1 VTVPAV
7 SEVVGREREQLALA
21 GFAEGLGDGPA
32 SVLLAGEAGMG
43 KTTLWRV
50 AVEAARVKGHRVVAT
65 RPSAAEARLGF
76 AGLRDLLEDVV
87 GEVLDAVPGPQAD
100 ALSVALLLER
110 PGPVEV
116 DQPVVAAAF
125 LSALRV
131 LSAVRPVL
139 VAVDDAQWLDAP
151 TAAVLGFAWRRMR
164 SEPVGL
170 VLAQREG
177 EPLAAALAS
186 VEDGRRI
193 AVGPLGM
200 DDVDQL
206 LQRRLGLLFPRPTL
220 RRLYSVARGNPFFA
234 LELGPAFD
242 RHRAEVGA
250 GASVPVPARLLD
262 LVTDRLAALPAPTRE
277 ALAVAAALSQPTPAL
292 VAAGMGRRERLGPA
306 FAAHVLELD
315 GNRLRFLHPLLASA
329 AYEAIDPLARRALHQ
344 RLATVV
350 PDEDEGAHHLAL
362 ATAEP
367 DAAVADALERA
378 ADHAFRRG
386 ATAAAAGLYEHA
398 GRVTPA
404 DAPADRHRRIRRAGR
419 HHWTAGDIARASAL
433 LEAAVADAPSA
444 TARAEA
450 LTKLAWVC
458 VFQGDQPRAADL
470 ARRALAERGARLSAR
485 ADAESCLAAVLT
497 HMGED
502 LEEAAGRAS
511 RAASLGARCGDL
523 LRHNDG
529 LCQLALTGGL
539 RGDRSADAFL
549 REAADQGEEAA
560 GWRVHGW
567 PSKHAATVALWTDGH
582 HAAAAALRRL
592 LDSAF
597 ERGDEASVPDVMAHL
612 ALAEYL
618 SGSWPAAART
628 ATDALEVARQFGE
641 RPHQAIALAV
651 RARVMASTGH
661 DREARADAESALGFA
676 GERGMVIARIQS
688 VSALALLDLTQG
700 RPQEAADRLRP
711 LRERLVRAGVGE
723 PGAIGFVADEIEAL
737 VALSR
742 HAVAGELVD
751 WLEARGHALDRAS
764 ALAAAARG
772 RGMLAASRGEH
783 DAAIAAFER
792 AVAEHD
798 RAAMPFERARTLLHL
813 GAAQRR
819 GKHKLAARAN
829 LVGALGIFEAL
840 GAKPWVAQAA
850 GELSRISG
858 RRRAQPGLTAT
869 EARIV
874 SLVAEGRTNKQV
886 AAALYLSPKTVEG
899 HLRNVFRKLGVHSR
913 TALARQVLSD
923 GEATRVSSFPEA
935 PPQD

>member
-1 VTVPAV
+1 MPVKFASDVI
-7 SEVVGREREQLALA
+7 GREREQVALGA
-21 GFAEGLGDGPA
+21 FAEGLGEGPA
-32 SVLLAGEAGMG
+32 AVLLTGDAGMG
-43 KTTLWRV
+43 KTTLWRL
-50 AVEAARVKGHRVVAT
+50 AVETARANGHRVLAT

-87 GEVLDAVPGPQAD
+87 GEVLDAVPDPQAD
-100 ALSVALLLER
+100 ALRVALLLER
-110 PGPVEV
+110 SGRAEV
-116 DQPVVAAAF
+116 DQPVVAAAL

-131 LSAVRPVL
+131 LSAARPVL

-151 TAAVLGFAWRRMR
+151 TAAVLGFAWRRIR
-164 SEPVGL
+164 TEPVG
-170 VLAQREG
+170 VILAQRAG

-200 DDVDQL
+200 DAIHQL

-250 GASVPVPARLLD
+250 GAPIPVPARLLD
-262 LVTDRLAALPAPTRE
+262 LVADRLAALPAPTRE

-292 VAAGMGRRERLGPA
+292 VVAGMGGQDRLGPA
-306 FAAHVLELD
+306 FAAKVLELD
-315 GNRLRFLHPLLASA
+315 GNRLRFSHPLLAA
-329 AYEAIDPLARRALHQ
+329 AAFEAIDPLSRRALHR

-367 DAAVADALERA
+367 DAVVADALERA

-386 ATAAAAGLYEHA
+386 ATAAAAELYEHA
-398 GRVTPA
+398 RRVTPA
-404 DAPADRHRRIRRAGR
+404 DAPGDRHRRLRRAGR
-419 HHWTAGDIARASAL
+419 HHWTAGDIARAVAL
-433 LEAAVADAPSA
+433 LEEAVADAPSSA
-444 TARAEA
+444 ARAEA
-450 LTKLAWVC
+450 LTKLGWVC

-485 ADAESCLAAVLT
+485 AEAESCLAAVLT

-502 LEEAAGRAS
+502 LEEASGGAA

-539 RGDRSADAFL
+539 RGDRSADAVL
-549 REAADQGEEAA
+549 RTAAEQGEEAA

-597 ERGDEASVPDVMAHL
+597 ERGDEASVPDLLAHL

-618 SGSWPAAART
+618 AGRWPAAART
-628 ATDALEVARQFGE
+628 ATDAVEVARQFGE

-651 RARVMASTGH
+651 RARVMASTGR
-661 DREARADAESALGFA
+661 DREARADAESALDLTGQ
-676 GERGMVIARIQS
+676 RGMVIARIHS
-688 VSALALLDLTQG
+688 VSALALLDLTQA
-700 RPQEAADRLRP
+700 RPQDAADRLEA
-711 LRERLVRAGVGE
+711 LRERLLSAGVGE
-723 PGAIGFVADEIEAL
+723 PGAIGFVADEVEAL

-742 HAVAGELVD
+742 HAAAAELVD
-751 WLEARGHALDRAS
+751 WLEARGRALDRAS

-792 AVAEHD
+792 GVAEHD

-813 GAAQRR
+813 GAARR
-819 GKHKLAARAN
+819 RAKHKLAARAS
-829 LVGALGIFEAL
+829 LAEALEIFEAL
-840 GAKPWVAQAA
+840 GANPWVAQAA
-850 GELSRISG
+850 GELAQISG
-858 RRRAQPGLTAT
+858 RRRAEPGLTAA
-869 EARIV
+869 EARVV
-874 SLVAEGRTNKQV
+874 SLVAEGRTNKEV
-886 AAALYLSPKTVEG
+886 AVALYLSPKTVER
-899 HLRNVFRKLGVHSR
+899 HLRNVFRKMGVRSR

-923 GEATRVSSFPEA
+923 GESRGISSFPEA
-935 PPQD
+935 PPQA

>member
-1 VTVPAV
+1 VI
-7 SEVVGREREQLALA
+7 GREREQVALRA
-21 GFAEGLGDGPA
+21 FAERLGEGPA
-32 SVLLAGEAGMG
+32 AVLLAGDAGVG

-50 AVEAARVKGHRVVAT
+50 AVEAARARGHCVLTT

-76 AGLRDLLEDVV
+76 AGLRDLLGNVG

-100 ALSVALLLER
+100 ALRVALLLER

-116 DQPVVAAAF
+116 DQPVVAAAL
-125 LSALRV
+125 LSALRA
-131 LSAVRPVL
+131 LSAVQPVL

-151 TAAVLGFAWRRMR
+151 SAAVLGFAWRRMR
-164 SEPVGL
+164 TEPVGL
-170 VLAQREG
+170 VFAHRPG

-193 AVGPLGM
+193 AVGPLSM
-200 DDVDQL
+200 DAIDQL
-206 LQRRLGLLFPRPTL
+206 LQRRLGLLFPRPAL

-242 RHRAEVGA
+242 RHRAEVA
-250 GASVPVPARLLD
+250 VGASVPVPARLLD
-262 LVTDRLAALPAPTRE
+262 LVAERLAALPAPTRE

-292 VAAGMGRRERLGPA
+292 VAAGMGGQDRLGPA
-306 FAAHVLELD
+306 FAAKVLELD
-315 GNRLRFLHPLLASA
+315 GNRLRFSHPLLASA
-329 AYEAIDPLARRALHQ
+329 AYEAIDPLARRALHR
-344 RLATVV
+344 RLARVV
-350 PDEDEGAHHLAL
+350 PDMDEGAHHLAL

-367 DAAVADALERA
+367 DAAVADVLERA

-386 ATAAAAGLYEHA
+386 ATAAAAELYEHA
-398 GRVTPA
+398 RRVTPA
-404 DAPADRHRRIRRAGR
+404 DAPADRHRRTKRAGR

-433 LEAAVADAPSA
+433 LEEAVADAPSA
-444 TARAEA
+444 AARAEA
-450 LTKLAWVC
+450 LTQLAWVC
-458 VFQGDQPRAADL
+458 VFEGDQPRAADL
-470 ARRALAERGARLSAR
+470 ARRALAEPGARFSAR
-485 ADAESCLAAVLT
+485 ADAENCLAAVLT

-502 LEEAAGRAS
+502 LEAAARHAA

-539 RGDRSADAFL
+539 RGDRSADAYL
-549 REAADQGEEAA
+549 RTAADQGEEAA

-592 LDSAF
+592 LDAAF
-597 ERGDEASVPDVMAHL
+597 ERGDEASVPDLLAHL

-618 SGSWPAAART
+618 AGSWPAAART
-628 ATDALEVARQFGE
+628 ATDALEAARQFGE

-651 RARVMASTGH
+651 RARVMASTGR
-661 DREARADAESALGFA
+661 DREARADAESALGLT
-676 GERGMVIARIQS
+676 GERGMVIARIHG
-688 VSALALLDLTQG
+688 VSALALLDLLQG
-700 RPQEAADRLRP
+700 RPQDTADRLRP
-711 LRERLVRAGVGE
+711 LRERLLTAGVGE
-723 PGAIGFVADEIEAL
+723 PGAIGFVADEVEAL

-742 HAVAGELVD
+742 HAAAGELVN
-751 WLEARGHALDRAS
+751 WLEARGRALDRAS

-783 DAAIAAFER
+783 DAAIEAFER
-792 AVAEHD
+792 GVAEHD
-798 RAAMPFERARTLLHL
+798 RAAMPFERGRTLLHL

-819 GKHKLAARAN
+819 AKHKHAGRAT
-829 LVGALGIFEAL
+829 LVEALGSFEAL
-840 GAKPWVAQAA
+840 GAKPWIAQAA
-850 GELSRISG
+850 GELAQISG
-858 RRRAQPGLTAT
+858 RRRAEPGLTAT

-899 HLRNVFRKLGVHSR
+899 HLRNVFRKVGVRSR

-923 GEATRVSSFPEA
+923 GESRGVSSFPEA
-935 PPQD
+935 PPQA

>member
-1 VTVPAV
+1 MPVKSE
-7 SEVVGREREQLALA
+7 SEVIGREREQLALMA
-21 GFAEGLGDGPA
+21 FVQGLGEGPA
-32 SVLLAGEAGMG
+32 STLLAGDAGMG

-50 AVEAARVKGHRVVAT
+50 AVETARENRHRVLVT

-76 AGLRDLLEDVV
+76 AGLRDLLEEVAS
-87 GEVLDAVPGPQAD
+87 EVLDALPDPQAD
-100 ALSVALLLER
+100 ALRIALLLER
-110 PGPVEV
+110 PGRTEV
-116 DQPVVAAAF
+116 DQPAVAAAF

-131 LSAVRPVL
+131 LSAARPVL

-151 TAAVLGFAWRRMR
+151 TAAVLGFAWRRIR

-170 VLAQREG
+170 LFAQRAG
-177 EPLAAALAS
+177 EPLPAALAS

-200 DDVDQL
+200 DAIHQL

-250 GASVPVPARLLD
+250 GAPAPVPARLLD
-262 LVTDRLAALPAPTRE
+262 LVADRLAALPVPTRE

-292 VAAGMGRRERLGPA
+292 VVAGMGGQDRLGPA
-306 FAAHVLELD
+306 FAAKVLELE
-315 GNRLRFLHPLLASA
+315 GNRLRFSHPLLASA
-329 AYEAIDPLARRALHQ
+329 AFEAIDPLARRALHR

-350 PDEDEGAHHLAL
+350 PDGDERAHHLAL

-386 ATAAAAGLYEHA
+386 ATAAAAELYEHA
-398 GRVTPA
+398 RRVTPA
-404 DAPADRHRRIRRAGR
+404 DAPGDRHRRIRRAGR

-433 LEAAVADAPSA
+433 LEEAVAEAPSSA
-444 TARAEA
+444 ARAEA
-450 LTKLAWVC
+450 LTKLGWVC
-458 VFQGDQPRAADL
+458 MFRGDQPRAADL

-485 ADAESCLAAVLT
+485 AEAESCLAAVLT

-502 LEEAAGRAS
+502 LEEAAGGAA

-549 REAADQGEEAA
+549 GAAADQREEAV

-582 HAAAAALRRL
+582 HAAAASLRRL
-592 LDSAF
+592 LDSAL
-597 ERGDEASVPDVMAHL
+597 ERGDEASVPDVLAHL

-618 SGSWPAAART
+618 AGRWPAAART
-628 ATDALEVARQFGE
+628 ATDAVEVARQFGE

-651 RARVMASTGH
+651 RARVWASTGRE
-661 DREARADAESALGFA
+661 REARADAESALGLT
-676 GERGMVIARIQS
+676 GERGMVIARIHS

-700 RPQEAADRLRP
+700 RPQDAADRLEP
-711 LRERLVRAGVGE
+711 LRQRLLSAGVGE
-723 PGAIGFVADEIEAL
+723 PGAIGFVADEVEAL

-742 HAVAGELVD
+742 PAAAAELVD
-751 WLEARGHALDRAS
+751 WLEVRGRALDRAS

-783 DAAIAAFER
+783 DAAIAAFEGG
-792 AVAEHD
+792 VAEHD

-813 GAAQRR
+813 GAARR
-819 GKHKLAARAN
+819 RAKHKLAARAS
-829 LVGALGIFEAL
+829 LAEALGIFEAL
-840 GAKPWVAQAA
+840 GAKPWLAQAA
-850 GELSRISG
+850 GELAQISG
-858 RRRAQPGLTAT
+858 RRRAEPGLTAA
-869 EARIV
+869 EARVV
-874 SLVAEGRTNKQV
+874 SLVAEGRTNKEV
-886 AAALYLSPKTVEG
+886 AVALYLSPKTVEG
-899 HLRNVFRKLGVHSR
+899 HLRNVFRKVGVRSR

-923 GEATRVSSFPEA
+923 GESRGISSFPEA
-935 PPQD
+935 PPQA